1 MEALIPFS
9 RYWGCILQYW
19 NHIAALKPCKCPMCS
34 QQITTLTPEASLF
47 HQPEVEVT
55 EILSNVQRYNRLF
68 VGGIYGHIVKV
79 LELPL
84 VTKRI
89 VCEMM
94 DPDRPGAHLKNLRL
108 LAVNDSHP
116 YVLNF
121 EFLGICEVQSTL
133 CIVMIVDKIFKPG
146 EDSERDINWVV
157 FKPWELTVKYEKA
170 SGNMIFLGFL
180 YAISPFDF
188 IPTGYLTII
197 DVFDYSAMVLSF
209 ILYLAGLYLRRRRF
223 QQVRELAA
231 IQSFCTIAPRLPL
244 QFWDG
249 SWNLVIIWI
258 GAVTLQLVCIFL

>member
-1 MEALIPFS
+1 MELFS
-9 RYWGCILQYW
+9 CLRLSRLRNGDAEPETHDSAGERNLDTEVSSSERKRGTEVEEPSERNVIAENPTETATASLSSAEEGKLRSTESPPADDCCPICFCSFVFPCRAPCGHWYCGGCILQYW

-108 LAVNDSHP
+108 LA
-116 YVLNF
+116 
-121 EFLGICEVQSTL
+121 
-133 CIVMIVDKIFKPG
+133 
-146 EDSERDINWVV
+146 
-157 FKPWELTVKYEKA
+157 
-170 SGNMIFLGFL
+170 IFLGFL

-231 IQSFCTIAPRLPL
+231 IQR
-244 QFWDG
+244 
-249 SWNLVIIWI
+249 
-258 GAVTLQLVCIFL
+258 

>member
-1 MEALIPFS
+1 MS
-9 RYWGCILQYW
+9 RVTSLPLWHAC
-19 NHIAALKPCKCPMCS
+19 ACK
-34 QQITTLTPEASLF
+34 
-47 HQPEVEVT
+47 
-55 EILSNVQRYNRLF
+55 
-68 VGGIYGHIVKV
+68 KV

-108 LAVNDSHP
+108 LA
-116 YVLNF
+116 
-121 EFLGICEVQSTL
+121 
-133 CIVMIVDKIFKPG
+133 
-146 EDSERDINWVV
+146 
-157 FKPWELTVKYEKA
+157 
-170 SGNMIFLGFL
+170 IFLGFL

-231 IQSFCTIAPRLPL
+231 IQR
-244 QFWDG
+244 
-249 SWNLVIIWI
+249 
-258 GAVTLQLVCIFL
+258 